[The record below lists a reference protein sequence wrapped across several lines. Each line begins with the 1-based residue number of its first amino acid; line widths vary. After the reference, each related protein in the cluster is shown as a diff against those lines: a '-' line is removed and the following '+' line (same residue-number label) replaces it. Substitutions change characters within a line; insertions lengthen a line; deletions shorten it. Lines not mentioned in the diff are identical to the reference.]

1 MDVETLYRNYG
12 PMVMRRCRSILADEE
27 EAKDALQDTFVRV
40 LRYRDRLTDRA
51 PSSLLY
57 TMATNVCLNRL
68 RSSRQARIV
77 PVGDDTEA
85 LLAEHDGNDRILDRV
100 LAEKI
105 LGTLDEATRETA
117 LDRYVRGKTLCET
130 ATCRGLSVSGVRK
143 RLNTVTAH
151 ARRVNAA

>member
-1 MDVETLYRNYG
+1 MDVEALYRNYG

-68 RSSRQARIV
+68 RSSRLAQIV

-85 LLAEHDGNDRILDRV
+85 LPAEHDGNDRVLDRV
-100 LAEKI
+100 LVDVI
-105 LGTLDEATRETA
+105 LGTLDTATRETA
-117 LDRYVRGKTLCET
+117 LDRYVRGKTLSET
-130 ATCRGLSVSGVRK
+130 AACRGLSVSGVRK
-143 RLNTVTAH
+143 RLNKVTAH